1 MNTENIKSGVIG
13 LTGSLISLTGINMGE
28 IESIVS
34 IVCGILGL
42 FITIMGVIVIPVW
55 KKIRDAKKDGKI
67 DPEEVEDIV
76 NALKN
81 GMDKIDKGDKKK

>member
-1 MNTENIKSGVIG
+1 MNTENIKSGIIG

-28 IESIVS
+28 IETIVS
-34 IVCGILGL
+34 IVCGIVGL

-76 NALKN
+76 NTLKN
-81 GMDKIDKGDKKK
+81 GMDKIDKGDKK

>member
-13 LTGSLISLTGINMGE
+13 LTGSLISLAGINMGE

-34 IVCGILGL
+34 IVCGIVGL

-67 DPEEVEDIV
+67 EPEEVEDIV

>member
-1 MNTENIKSGVIG
+1 MNTENIKSGIIG

-34 IVCGILGL
+34 IVCGIVGL

-76 NALKN
+76 NTLKN
-81 GMDKIDKGDKKK
+81 GMDKIDKGDKK

>member
-1 MNTENIKSGVIG
+1 MNTENIKSGIIG

-34 IVCGILGL
+34 IVCGIVGL
-42 FITIMGVIVIPVW
+42 LITIMGVIVIPVW

-67 DPEEVEDIV
+67 EPEEVEDIV
-76 NALKN
+76 NTLKN
-81 GMDKIDKGDKKK
+81 GMDKIDKGDKK

>member
-1 MNTENIKSGVIG
+1 MNTENIKSGIIG

-34 IVCGILGL
+34 IVCGIVGL

-67 DPEEVEDIV
+67 EPEEVEDIV
-76 NALKN
+76 NTLKN
-81 GMDKIDKGDKKK
+81 GMDKIDKGDKK

>member
-1 MNTENIKSGVIG
+1 MNSENIKSGIIG

-34 IVCGILGL
+34 IVCGIVGL

-67 DPEEVEDIV
+67 EPEEVEDIV
-76 NALKN
+76 KVLKD
-81 GMDKIDKGDKKK
+81 GMDKIDKGDKK